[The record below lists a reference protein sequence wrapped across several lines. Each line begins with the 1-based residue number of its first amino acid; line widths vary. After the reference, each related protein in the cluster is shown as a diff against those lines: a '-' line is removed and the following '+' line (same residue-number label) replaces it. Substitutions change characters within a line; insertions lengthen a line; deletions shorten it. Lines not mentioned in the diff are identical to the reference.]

1 VHQCN
6 SKGIFGCV
14 VRISVA
20 KDIVGLDSKS
30 AGNIRRSDGAAAMTP
45 FIQRKSCS
53 KLHVDAAHIYIYAA
67 GAALR
72 LDDAAAV
79 ALIVVVLQFQSR
91 C

>member
-53 KLHVDAAHIYIYAA
+53 KLHVDAAHIYAA